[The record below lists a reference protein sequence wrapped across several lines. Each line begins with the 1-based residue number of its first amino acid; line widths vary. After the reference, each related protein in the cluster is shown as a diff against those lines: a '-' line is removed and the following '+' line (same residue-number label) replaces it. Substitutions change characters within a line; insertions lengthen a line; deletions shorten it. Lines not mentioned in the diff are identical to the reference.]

1 MKCWF
6 RLNTMQHHAN
16 KNKEKLDTRPP
27 IAPKILPNE
36 ENKKLTHG
44 ARQTNYV
51 ETEAPQFLGI
61 SAMKPQNAGYQDAT
75 MRSSTGGSVP
85 FNNNIGLRKVHTRLH
100 SAKSDQILIRK

>member
-1 MKCWF
+1 VDQSSNSNQAKKPVMKCWF

-44 ARQTNYV
+44 AR
-51 ETEAPQFLGI
+51 
-61 SAMKPQNAGYQDAT
+61 
-75 MRSSTGGSVP
+75 
-85 FNNNIGLRKVHTRLH
+85 
-100 SAKSDQILIRK
+100 

>member
-44 ARQTNYV
+44 AR
-51 ETEAPQFLGI
+51 
-61 SAMKPQNAGYQDAT
+61 
-75 MRSSTGGSVP
+75 
-85 FNNNIGLRKVHTRLH
+85 
-100 SAKSDQILIRK
+100 